1 MTETKPRQRKPKLE
15 LREPAKP
22 LAPPEARQ
30 LASDHPVMEIFRQA
44 GAAAQPVEP
53 TPQGGTSTT
62 STTSTTPELPAAPSR
77 DFMKVANSVAR
88 VAVAGGAFTG
98 KGKQLYDYL
107 YSRTRGAIV
116 PTRSAR
122 ITNRELMDGADIGSE
137 ITLRANVK
145 RLCDIGLV
153 RMERMTGTHD
163 GNVYTVFLPEESGTS
178 GTSTTSGTSGTDTSQ
193 KLVPLVVLETS
204 TTSTTLNPLDATNYG
219 NPKTSFKTN
228 TENDDDD
235 EAYADLIARLKE
247 ATREVTGKDSS
258 AAERARWG
266 EVAEVLALEF
276 RIAAAR
282 TSVSSAPAFLAEHL
296 RRRLFKREKGKG
308 EIPTPTAQADPQ
320 DSGLTPEQ
328 MKACPDCGGTNW
340 WYPKGFEGGVA
351 KCRHEKIT
359 KTDAPE

>member
-44 GAAAQPVEP
+44 AAA
-53 TPQGGTSTT
+53 TPSNETTSQGGTSTT

-77 DFMKVANSVAR
+77 DFMKVANSVGR
-88 VAVAGGAFTG
+88 VAVPGGAFTG

-137 ITLRANVK
+137 ITLRANVR

-153 RMERMTGTHD
+153 KMERKTGTHD
-163 GNVYTVFLPEESGTS
+163 GNVYTVFLPEETGTS

-204 TTSTTLNPLDATNYG
+204 TTSTTLNPLDTTSSG

-228 TENDDDD
+228 TENDDD

-258 AAERARWG
+258 PAERARWA

-308 EIPTPTAQADPQ
+308 EMSTPATQAETQ
-320 DSGLTPEQ
+320 ESGLTPDQ
-328 MKACPDCGGTNW
+328 IKTCPDCGGTNW
-340 WYPKGFEGGVA
+340 WYPKGFEGGVS

-359 KTDAPE
+359 RA